1 MKEDFCLMNLG
12 EKIMQPQHIASGPER
27 GPRVLKRCRFGG
39 DRHFDKKFASK
50 LKPDCVASLIG
61 KCQTGSLLPGQHPS
75 PGKKMMQ
82 KKICIQDELALG
94 VCITHFLLYPV

>member
-27 GPRVLKRCRFGG
+27 SPRVLTKDADLEGTVT
-39 DRHFDKKFASK
+39 DDKKFASK
-50 LKPDCVASLIG
+50 LRPDCVASLIG
-61 KCQTGSLLPGQHPS
+61 KCQTGSLLPGQLPS

-82 KKICIQDELALG
+82 KKICI
-94 VCITHFLLYPV
+94 